1 MASNKEWRIFRS
13 EPPAEVE
20 RLLER
25 VSVSDQYPDR
35 ATVIRER
42 ERLLARIERRRH
54 RRLILAAAVT
64 VLLLCG
70 GTGYWFWEGRTGT
83 EPTPAVV
90 YATGPGE
97 ILTLSLPDSSTVH
110 LSANSRLVYAPPFAR
125 ELSLTGHAFFDV
137 THDAARRFRVT
148 TEHLTVEVLGTT
160 FDVDDRTTD
169 ARVTLESGS
178 LNVYPRRV
186 RDTLQLVPGDEVV
199 VADTQVKRRRVPQP
213 EEREAHLSL
222 RDRLFVFNDTP
233 LTQVAAQ
240 IKEFYGVA
248 IIFENNEIGQRRL
261 SGRIRIRKVDE
272 LLVALEVLL
281 DLRIDRTPEGILI
294 SSMK

>member
-1 MASNKEWRIFRS
+1 MAAKEKWRIFRS

-25 VSVSDQYPDR
+25 VSDKDRSPDD
-35 ATVIRER
+35 ATVAHQRD
-42 ERLLARIERRRH
+42 RLLARMARRRS
-54 RRLILAAAVT
+54 RRTVTAAAAV
-64 VLLLCG
+64 LLLIC
-70 GTGYWFWEGRTGT
+70 TTATYWFWEGGT
-83 EPTPAVV
+83 DETSASPVV

-97 ILTLSLPDSSTVH
+97 ILTLRLPDSSTVH
-110 LSANSRLVYAPPFAR
+110 LSANSRLAYALPFSR
-125 ELSLTGHAFFDV
+125 ELSLTGHAFFEV
-137 THDAARRFRVT
+137 AHRAGRRFRV
-148 TEHLTVEVLGTT
+148 LTDQLTLEVLGTT
-160 FDVDDRTTD
+160 FDVDDRATD
-169 ARVTLESGS
+169 TRVTLETGA

-186 RDTLQLVPGDEVV
+186 RDTLRLVPGDEVV
-199 VADTQVKRRRVPQP
+199 IADTQVRRRRVPRP
-213 EEREAHLSL
+213 EERQAHLSL

-233 LTQVAAQ
+233 LAQVAAQ

-281 DLRIDRTPEGILI
+281 DLRTERTEEGILI
-294 SSMK
+294 TGMK